1 MVEPVTPCEV
11 LSRFIMQTNWYRLS
25 DNCVKYAAF
34 MPNPK
39 NGETSVFRISG
50 ISERDIW
57 KIGDREVG
65 VLRNKPVLGRADIVP
80 SFVFTKSLK
89 VVPSEPPVRH
99 ANIVGWPE
107 EKSEQTLIALQ
118 LAAEAIFHKKQVSD
132 RT

>member
-1 MVEPVTPCEV
+1 
-11 LSRFIMQTNWYRLS
+11 
-25 DNCVKYAAF
+25 

-65 VLRNKPVLGRADIVP
+65 VLRNKPVLGRADIGA
-80 SFVFTKSLK
+80 SFVFMKGLK

-118 LAAEAIFHKKQVSD
+118 LAAEAIFHKKPIID
-132 RT
+132 PT